1 MPKRTFLVLYR
12 NPEQAEGAEP
22 KTKTP
27 PSPEAMQKM
36 IEGYRAWMDSFS
48 DQIVDPGA
56 KLKGEGRVLS
66 ASGVA
71 DGPFVEAK
79 EVIGGYM
86 ILSCE
91 SYEEAMAVMKAGPA
105 GQLTSGSMEIREID
119 ASP

>member
-1 MPKRTFLVLYR
+1 
-12 NPEQAEGAEP
+12 
-22 KTKTP
+22 
-27 PSPEAMQKM
+27 M
-36 IEGYRAWMDSFS
+36 IESYRQWMDTFA

-66 ASGVA
+66 SSGVA

-91 SYEEAMAVMKAGPA
+91 SYDEAMEVMRAGPA
-105 GQLTSGSMEIREID
+105 GQLGSGSMEIRELI
-119 ASP
+119 PNT